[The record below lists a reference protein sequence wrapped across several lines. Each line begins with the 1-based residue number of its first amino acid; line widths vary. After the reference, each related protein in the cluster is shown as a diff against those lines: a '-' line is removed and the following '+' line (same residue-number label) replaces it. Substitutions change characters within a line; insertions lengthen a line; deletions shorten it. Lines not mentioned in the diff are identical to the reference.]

1 MQITVN
7 LPPDLEQDL
16 LRQAEHSSVP
26 LQTLILQA
34 LRQMI
39 QPIPVSASQWPESI
53 LSYDGI
59 PDFPPF
65 ESYRDELLPPSES
78 ELF

>member
-1 MQITVN
+1 MQITIN

-16 LRQAEHSSVP
+16 IRQAAQSNIP

-34 LRQMI
+34 LRRMI
-39 QPIPVSASQWPESI
+39 QTPPISISQWSEAI
-53 LSYDGI
+53 LSYEGI
-59 PDFPPF
+59 PDFPTF
-65 ESYRDELLPPSES
+65 ESYRDGLLPPREP

>member
-1 MQITVN
+1 MQITIN

-16 LRQAEHSSVP
+16 LRQAEQSNVP
-26 LQTLILQA
+26 LQTLILQS

-39 QPIPVSASQWPESI
+39 QPPFVSTSQWSEII
-53 LSYDGI
+53 LSYEGI

-65 ESYRDELLPPSES
+65 EFYRDELLPPREL

>member
-1 MQITVN
+1 MQITID

-16 LRQAEHSSVP
+16 IRQAAQSNVP

-34 LRQMI
+34 LRQII
-39 QPIPVSASQWPESI
+39 QPPSVSTSQWSEI
-53 LSYDGI
+53 VLSYEGN
-59 PDFPPF
+59 PDFPTF
-65 ESYRDELLPPSES
+65 ESYRDELLPPREL

>member
-1 MQITVN
+1 MQITIN

-16 LRQAEHSSVP
+16 LRQAAQSNVP

-34 LRQMI
+34 LRQVT
-39 QPIPVSASQWPESI
+39 QIPPVFTSRWSEII

-59 PDFPPF
+59 SDFPAF
-65 ESYRDELLPPSES
+65 ESYRDELLPPPES

>member
-1 MQITVN
+1 MQITIN

-16 LRQAEHSSVP
+16 IRQAAQTNTS

-34 LRQMI
+34 LRQTT
-39 QPIPVSASQWPESI
+39 PVVPASTAQWSDEI
-53 LSYDGI
+53 LTYHGVS
-59 PDFPPF
+59 DFPAF
-65 ESYRDELLPPSES
+65 ESYRDELLLPEEV

>member
-1 MQITVN
+1 MQITIDV
-7 LPPDLEQDL
+7 PPDLEQDL
-16 LRQAEHSSVP
+16 LRQSEQSNVP

-39 QPIPVSASQWPESI
+39 QLPFVSTSEWSEVI
-53 LSYDGI
+53 LSYEES
-59 PDFPPF
+59 PDFPAF
-65 ESYRDELLPPSES
+65 ESYRDELLSPREP

>member
-1 MQITVN
+1 MQIKIN

-16 LRQAEHSSVP
+16 LQQAKTANVL

-39 QPIPVSASQWPESI
+39 EIPSVSASQWPEAI
-53 LSYDGI
+53 LSYESF
-59 PDFPPF
+59 PDFASF
-65 ESYRDELLPPSES
+65 ESYRDELLSPCEP

>member
-1 MQITVN
+1 MQITID

-16 LRQAEHSSVP
+16 LRQAAQSNVP
-26 LQTLILQA
+26 LQTLIVQV

-39 QPIPVSASQWPESI
+39 QPPSVSTSQWSEAI
-53 LSYDGI
+53 LSYEGI
-59 PDFPPF
+59 PDFPAF
-65 ESYRDELLPPSES
+65 ESYRDELLPPREP

>member
-1 MQITVN
+1 MQITID

-16 LRQAEHSSVP
+16 IRQAAKPNVP

-34 LRQMI
+34 LRQLI
-39 QPIPVSASQWPESI
+39 QSKSGSTSQWSEII
-53 LSYDGI
+53 LSYEGI
-59 PDFPPF
+59 PDFPEF
-65 ESYRDELLPPSES
+65 ESYRDELLPPREP